1 MPEIKYQED
10 EDSEVVC
17 CSCVHNIRQQHT
29 DGHTECRCE
38 IDKHYI
44 GYISCMTNYCDA
56 WERSERLRG
65 ENNGNRV

>member
-17 CSCVHNIRQQHT
+17 CSCVHNIRQQKN

-44 GYISCMTNYCDA
+44 GYIQCMTNYCDK
-56 WERSERLRG
+56 WEDG
-65 ENNGNRV
+65 ESNA